1 MTSKWSKKLP
11 TLGNMMIPAP
21 SGWEEF
27 ESIVKSALELR
38 WRTSDLTMHGRQG
51 QKQNGVDIYGSDD
64 LARLVGIQC
73 KLTTNSI
80 NESLINTEVSNAEG
94 FQPAI
99 STLFIATTSPS
110 DVKLQ
115 QYVRTLS
122 MDRAL
127 KGKFSIGILFWTDI
141 VQDLTKDINAVMR
154 HYPQMFPVSGHSQ
167 PAPLDLRQRDIDNLR
182 CLLEYIDVESIPYAI
197 DMAPKSV
204 DADFLCESDTF
215 NSIRANPSFYMHDET
230 LSLKLHSWLDKWYEI
245 ICAGRFIYDYQG
257 NTNRLI
263 FPMPMD
269 RCRNQEEN
277 DLYEHLVV
285 LYREFRAIFQDFTNF
300 IHQNYPEINFKETS
314 AKARQWSAQFRVNE
328 I

>member
-1 MTSKWSKKLP
+1 
-11 TLGNMMIPAP
+11 MMIPAP
-21 SGWEEF
+21 NGWEEF

-51 QKQNGVDIYGSDD
+51 QKQNGVDLYGRDD

-80 NESLINTEVSNAEG
+80 NESLINEEIFNAEN

-99 STLFIATTSPS
+99 STLYIATTSPS

-115 QYVRTLS
+115 QYVRILS
-122 MDRAL
+122 MARAQE
-127 KGKFSIGILFWTDI
+127 GKFSVGILFWMDI
-141 VQDLTKDINAVMR
+141 IQDLTKDVNAVRR
-154 HYPQMFPVSGHSQ
+154 HYPQMFPASEHTQ
-167 PAPLDLRQRDIDNLR
+167 PVVLDLRQRDIESLR
-182 CLLEYIDVESIPYAI
+182 GLLEYIDVESIPYAI

-204 DADFLCESDTF
+204 DSDFLCESDTF
-215 NSIRANPSFYMHDET
+215 NSIRANPSFYIHDEV

-245 ICAGRFIYDYQG
+245 ICTGRFIYDYHG
-257 NTNRLI
+257 NTNLLI

-269 RCRNQEEN
+269 CFRNQEEN
-277 DLYEHLVV
+277 NLYKQLVV
-285 LYREFRAIFQDFTNF
+285 LYQEFLTIFYDFTSF
-300 IHQNYPEINFKETS
+300 INQKYPEINFKETS
-314 AKARQWSAQFRVNE
+314 AKARQWNAQFRARE